1 MSNDIREKAEAV
13 VKIWEGNGGTHEIN
27 NAVIDLK
34 AALRPSREEIA
45 DFLEAYWNDEGFNP
59 KQEEREKMFNYTI
72 EELRRK
78 D

>member
-1 MSNDIREKAEAV
+1 MNNDIRE
-13 VKIWEGNGGTHEIN
+13 
-27 NAVIDLK
+27 K

-45 DFLEAYWNDEGFNP
+45 DFLEAYWNDKGFNP
-59 KQEEREKMFNYTI
+59 KQEEREKMVNYTI